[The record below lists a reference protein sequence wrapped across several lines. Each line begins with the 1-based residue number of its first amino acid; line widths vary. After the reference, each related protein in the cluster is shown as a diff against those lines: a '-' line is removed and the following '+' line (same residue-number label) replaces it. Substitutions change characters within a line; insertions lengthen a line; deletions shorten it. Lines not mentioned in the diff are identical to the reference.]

1 MYYTVGEMARMLHVA
16 PSTLRFYDKQ
26 GLLPFV
32 QRSDGG
38 IRIFTEKDYEW
49 LLIVDCLKKTG
60 MQIKDIRSFIN
71 MTIQGDETI
80 DERLQLFYK
89 QREVVK
95 QQMLEL
101 QETMNVIEYK
111 CWYYETAQKRG
122 TTKVPENM
130 SADDIPEPYRTTRGK
145 MSAHHATAAVS
156 AK

>member
-1 MYYTVGEMARMLHVA
+1 MFYTVGEMAKLLCVA

-38 IRIFTEKDYEW
+38 MRIFTEKDYEW

-60 MQIKDIRSFIN
+60 MQIKDIRAFIE

-80 DERLQLFYK
+80 DERLQLFYN
-89 QREVVK
+89 QRKVVK

-101 QETMNVIEYK
+101 QETLNVIEYK
-111 CWYYETAQKRG
+111 CWYYETAKKLG

-130 SADDIPEPYRTTRGK
+130 KPEEIPEQYRETKRK
-145 MSAHHATAAVS
+145 MSAENKPVAG
-156 AK
+156 